1 MKKVLIAILALITI
15 AGGIGTVYFYIQ
27 YREAASEK
35 EVLIQQNAVLQN
47 SIDAIGPITQVW
59 TVKVDVFAGKVINE
73 EATFC
78 MFCGKK
84 NDIKVDKAICS
95 KCGKKLAVGSNF
107 CHYCGANAKG

>member
-1 MKKVLIAILALITI
+1 MLFRSDRN
-15 AGGIGTVYFYIQ
+15 TVTC
-27 YREAASEK
+27 S
-35 EVLIQQNAVLQN
+35 
-47 SIDAIGPITQVW
+47 GC
-59 TVKVDVFAGKVINE
+59 GKVINE